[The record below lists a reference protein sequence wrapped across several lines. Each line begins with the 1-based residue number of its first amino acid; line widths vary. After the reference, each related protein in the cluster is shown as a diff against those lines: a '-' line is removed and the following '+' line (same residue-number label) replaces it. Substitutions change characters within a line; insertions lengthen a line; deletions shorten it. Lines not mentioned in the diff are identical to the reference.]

1 MTHMTIHIPRRA
13 VTLVAAGGLAF
24 SGAAALAT
32 GWSASAASG
41 NDTVHQ
47 VWVCKYVQ
55 TPGVREALK
64 GGKNPIYVDWHSLT
78 GRTTAPMVG
87 DTFSDA
93 QLKSVVVQIG
103 GSSPGTKACGAVTSE
118 GSTTSKP
125 TKTTPATNTTTSKP
139 TETTATTTT
148 TTSAGGGGGGM
159 GGGMGGGTGG
169 GMGGGAAG
177 AGGVGGGVGG
187 VTGPV
192 PGVVAP
198 HTGGA
203 GDTSSTNE
211 LLGSS
216 LLAGG
221 LALAVAEAV
230 RRRRENA
237 TR

>member
-13 VTLVAAGGLAF
+13 VTLVAAGGLAL

-55 TPGVREALK
+55 KPAVREVLK

-103 GSSPGTKACGAVTSE
+103 GSSPGPDACGAVTPE
-118 GSTTSKP
+118 GTTTTSKP
-125 TKTTPATNTTTSKP
+125 TKTTPSTTTTTSKP

-148 TTSAGGGGGGM
+148 TTSAGGGGGST
-159 GGGMGGGTGG
+159 GGGGG

-192 PGVVAP
+192 PGVAAP
-198 HTGGA
+198 HTGGE

-211 LLGSS
+211 FLGSG

-221 LALAVAEAV
+221 LALAVGEAI

>member
-1 MTHMTIHIPRRA
+1 MTQLTIHIPRRA
-13 VTLVAAGGLAF
+13 VTLVAAGSLAL

-32 GWSASAASG
+32 GWSASAAQG

-55 TPGVREALK
+55 KPGVREVLK

-78 GRTTAPMVG
+78 GRTTAPEVG

-103 GSSPGTKACGAVTSE
+103 GSSPGAQACGAVTTE
-118 GSTTSKP
+118 GSTTPTTSKP
-125 TKTTPATNTTTSKP
+125 TKTTP
-139 TETTATTTT
+139 TTTT
-148 TTSAGGGGGGM
+148 TITTTPAGGGGGS
-159 GGGMGGGTGG
+159 
-169 GMGGGAAG
+169 MGGGAG
-177 AGGVGGGVGG
+177 GGVGGGAGGVGG

-198 HTGGA
+198 HTGGE

-211 LLGSS
+211 VLGSG
-216 LLAGG
+216 LLASG
-221 LALAVAEAV
+221 LALAVVEAI

>member
-1 MTHMTIHIPRRA
+1 MTQLTIHIPRRA
-13 VTLVAAGGLAF
+13 VTLVAAGGLAL

-32 GWSASAASG
+32 GWSAAAAQG
-41 NDTVHQ
+41 TDTVHQ

-55 TPGVREALK
+55 KPGVREVLK

-78 GRTTAPMVG
+78 GTTTAPEVG

-103 GSSPGTKACGAVTSE
+103 GSSPGAKACGAVTPVGTTTTSKPTE
-118 GSTTSKP
+118 TTPSTTTSTTSKP
-125 TKTTPATNTTTSKP
+125 TKTTH
-139 TETTATTTT
+139 TTTT
-148 TTSAGGGGGGM
+148 TPAGGGGGGA
-159 GGGMGGGTGG
+159 G
-169 GMGGGAAG
+169 G
-177 AGGVGGGVGG
+177 AGGAGGGLGG

-198 HTGGA
+198 HTGGE

-211 LLGSS
+211 LLGSG
-216 LLAGG
+216 LLASG
-221 LALAVAEAV
+221 LALAVVEAI

-237 TR
+237 TG

>member
-1 MTHMTIHIPRRA
+1 MTQLTIHIPRRA
-13 VTLVAAGGLAF
+13 VTLVAAGSLAL

-32 GWSASAASG
+32 GWSASAAQG

-55 TPGVREALK
+55 KPGVREVLK

-78 GRTTAPMVG
+78 GRTTAPEVG

-103 GSSPGTKACGAVTSE
+103 GSSPGAQACGAVTTE
-118 GSTTSKP
+118 GSTTPTTSKP
-125 TKTTPATNTTTSKP
+125 TKTTP
-139 TETTATTTT
+139 TTTT
-148 TTSAGGGGGGM
+148 TTTTTTPAGGGGGS
-159 GGGMGGGTGG
+159 TGG
-169 GMGGGAAG
+169 SLGGGAGG
-177 AGGVGGGVGG
+177 AGGVGGGAGGVGG

-198 HTGGA
+198 HTGGE
-203 GDTSSTNE
+203 GDTSSNE
-211 LLGSS
+211 VLGSG
-216 LLAGG
+216 LLASG
-221 LALAVAEAV
+221 LALAVVEAI